1 MEQVRLV
8 LAIVLSFL
16 VLLLW
21 NFFVI
26 DKQPQPPARQQ
37 TQARAPGKKSAPSD
51 TKAQDKKQ
59 AKPAPENKQPVKT
72 ETEKPVAAPGPA
84 DTRPAKVISV
94 ETPLYIVKI
103 SEKGAVFKDF
113 VLKNYKETV
122 DKNSPFKGL
131 IPKDLPDGTLQAG
144 FEAGREFA
152 DFSKI
157 VFSSDAEKKEIKLGE
172 TSRKISFSWTSP
184 RGIVFEKRFTFSP
197 DTYLIKLDILVKNT
211 SDIPVKGDLWMAL
224 RSKAPEKAA
233 RYGFEGPSG
242 MIDGSVE
249 QIAIKKIE
257 KKDLYKGKIRWIALE
272 TRYFIGSIIPNPPL
286 PAKMKLAVTAGHFLE
301 NKYILPDISLE
312 PTNTKTLSFDIYFG
326 PKSLKIL
333 NGFNNGLDKVVN
345 FGMFDFIAK
354 PCLWL
359 MNVIY
364 DVIPNYGIA
373 IIILTIITKVL
384 LWPLGNKSYKSM
396 NEMKRIQPLMAEIK
410 EKYKDDKKK
419 MNEEMMNLYKIYKVN
434 PMGGCL
440 PMVLQ
445 IPVFFALYRMLY
457 EAIELRHAP
466 FFGWINDLSA
476 PDRLFHLN
484 ISIPFME
491 PPYGIPVLT
500 IIMGATM
507 IVQQKMSPPPGDP
520 TQAKMMMFMPIIFTV
535 IFINFSS
542 GLVLYWLVNNILSIA
557 QQYYIGKKN
566 A

>member
-21 NFFVI
+21 NFFVV
-26 DKQPQPPARQQ
+26 DKQPQPPVKQQ
-37 TQARAPGKKSAPSD
+37 PAKKTVEKKSEPV
-51 TKAQDKKQ
+51 TTRAQDKKQ
-59 AKPAPENKQPVKT
+59 VKPVAKKEEAVKA
-72 ETEKPVAAPGPA
+72 ETEKPAAVPI
-84 DTRPAKVISV
+84 DSRPAKIISV

-103 SEKGAVFKDF
+103 SEKGAVFKEF
-113 VLKNYKETV
+113 ILKKYKETV
-122 DKNSPFKGL
+122 DENSPFKGL

-144 FEAGREFA
+144 FEAGKEFA

-157 VFSSDAEKKEIKLGE
+157 VFSSDPEKQDIKVE
-172 TSRKISFSWTSP
+172 DTSQKISFFWTSP
-184 RGIVFEKRFTFSP
+184 QGIVFEKRFTFSP

-211 SDIPVKGDLWMAL
+211 SDIPVKGDLWMTL
-224 RSKAPEKAA
+224 KSKAPEKAA

-242 MIDGSVE
+242 MIDDSVE

-272 TRYFIGSIIPNPPL
+272 TRYFIGSIIPNPPSA
-286 PAKMKLAVTAGHFLE
+286 AKMKLALTAGHFLE

-312 PTNTKTLSFDIYFG
+312 PTNMKTLSFDIYFG
-326 PKSLKIL
+326 PKSLKVL
-333 NGFNNGLDKVVN
+333 KGFNNGLDKVVN

-359 MNVIY
+359 MNIIY
-364 DVIPNYGIA
+364 EVIPNYGIA

-484 ISIPFME
+484 MSIPFME

-500 IIMGATM
+500 IIMGVTM
-507 IVQQKMSPPPGDP
+507 IVQQRMSPPPGDP